1 MADLL
6 DPFLQH
12 VPEFISPVEH
22 QQFPDTSC
30 NLLPHRHKKMIKNEV
45 LNVKDKE
52 SSWEKC
58 KNGQWNQLGCAVPTL
73 TALKCPHSVLHG
85 TRSLQVQA
93 KLCQVPAVRKS
104 FKV

>member
-1 MADLL
+1 MFQISLARWSISD
-6 DPFLQH
+6 FLTL
-12 VPEFISPVEH
+12 VVTFSP
-22 QQFPDTSC
+22 TAT
-30 NLLPHRHKKMIKNEV
+30 KKKWSKHEV

-58 KNGQWNQLGCAVPTL
+58 RKGQWNQLGCAVSTL
-73 TALKCPHSVLHG
+73 TALKGPSALDG
-85 TRSLQVQA
+85 TRSLRVQA